1 MSDASWFEELGG
13 KLRAGAA
20 LSDAEIAALAE
31 TRDLVRLGAL
41 ADERR
46 RALRGDRVTFVR
58 VAERPVDGAAGE
70 AVPRGAGEVRLT
82 GRPATARRALE
93 AVREAV
99 RAADGVPVSGFALDE
114 LVDLCGG
121 DAARFADLA
130 AALRA
135 AGLAHVAEARVE
147 RTEDPAWVARA
158 SAAGAPVACWTV
170 DGEGGGVA
178 ALLRVA
184 RWGRDAA
191 VPALAPLPR
200 SASDRPS
207 TGYEDVR
214 RVALARLLVDNT
226 GSIQVDW
233 RRYGPQLAQVALTF
247 GADDVDRVSAEDAE
261 ERGPRRTTLEEITRN
276 VRAAGLVPVERDGRF
291 RALRS
296 LRRGTAR
303 TPVGL
308 AGRQAEP

>member
-13 KLRAGAA
+13 RLRAGAA
-20 LSDAEIAALAE
+20 LSDSDVAALAE

-46 RALRGDRVTFVR
+46 RALRGDRATFVR
-58 VAERPVDGAAGE
+58 VAERPADGAAGE
-70 AVPRGAGEVRLT
+70 AVPPGAGEVRLT
-82 GRPATARRALE
+82 GRPATASLALE

-99 RAADGVPVSGFALDE
+99 RAAGGVPVSGFALDA
-114 LVDLCGG
+114 LVGLCGG
-121 DAARFADLA
+121 DAARFDDLA

-135 AGLAHVAEARVE
+135 AGLARVAEARVE
-147 RTEDPAWVARA
+147 RTAGPDWVARA
-158 SAAGAPVACWTV
+158 SAAGVPVACWTV
-170 DGEGGGVA
+170 GGEGGGVA

-184 RWGRDAA
+184 RWGRAAA

-200 SASDRPS
+200 FASGRPS

-247 GADDVDRVSAEDAE
+247 GADDLDGVSAEDAE
-261 ERGPRRTTLEEITRN
+261 ERGPRRTTLEEVTRN
-276 VRAAGLVPVERDGRF
+276 IRAAGLVPVERDGRF
-291 RALRS
+291 RAL
-296 LRRGTAR
+296 AR
-303 TPVGL
+303 ASAHRP
-308 AGRQAEP
+308 